1 MRSCSLHGE
10 QSVNGQVTEHVHA
23 VIKLTLAVSFYRR
36 MHILLM
42 SLCHSVVPD
51 DGEGQ
56 NLVEEI

>member
-1 MRSCSLHGE
+1 MHYE
-10 QSVNGQVTEHVHA
+10 QSVNGRLIGHVHA
-23 VIKLTLAVSFYRR
+23 VMKLTLAVPSYRR

-42 SLCHSVVPD
+42 SLCRSVVPD

>member
-1 MRSCSLHGE
+1 LHGE